1 MSDVVVSHP
10 WKDARRLP
18 VRTIRADHLAR
29 EAMEDVAQ
37 GLVQYEIWSSMAL
50 HEIRQRF
57 RRSTLGPLWLTLSMG
72 IMVGALGLVFST
84 LFQQNIANTLP
95 YIATGLIFWG
105 LLTSCI
111 TEGTTAFIGS
121 ETYIRNVPL
130 PISVHIY
137 RSLARN
143 LIIWSFNMA
152 IYLLVLV
159 IFPVPI
165 NWAMLL
171 FIPGFALYLLNLTWI
186 SFAVAVLSTRYR
198 DIPQVIIN
206 LVQVIFFI
214 TPVFWSLETLPNR
227 PAFVVLNPFYHL
239 LEVVR
244 EPLLGRMASPLS
256 WVIAAATAAAGFAVT
271 AYLYRRAYARIAYW
285 V

>member
-29 EAMEDVAQ
+29 EAIDDVIQ
-37 GLVQYEIWSSMAL
+37 GLFEYEIWSGMAL

-72 IMVGALGLVFST
+72 IMVGALGVVFST
-84 LFQQNIANTLP
+84 LLKQDISQTLP

-105 LLTSCI
+105 LLTNCI
-111 TEGTTAFIGS
+111 NDGTTAFIGS

-137 RSLARN
+137 RMIARN
-143 LIIWSFNMA
+143 LIIWAFNMA
-152 IYLLVLV
+152 IYVVVLV
-159 IFPVPI
+159 VFQIPI
-165 NWAMLL
+165 GWATLL
-171 FIPGFALYLLNLTWI
+171 FIPGFALFLLNLTWI
-186 SFAVAVLSTRYR
+186 AFAVAVLSTRYR
-198 DIPQVIIN
+198 DIPQVIVN
-206 LVQVIFFI
+206 LVQVVFFV
-214 TPVFWSLETLPNR
+214 TPVFWSLDSLPNH
-227 PAFVVLNPFYHL
+227 PAFVALNPFYHL
-239 LEVVR
+239 LEIVR
-244 EPLLGRMASPLS
+244 APLLGHFASPLNWAIS
-256 WVIAAATAAAGFAVT
+256 FGSAAVGLAAT